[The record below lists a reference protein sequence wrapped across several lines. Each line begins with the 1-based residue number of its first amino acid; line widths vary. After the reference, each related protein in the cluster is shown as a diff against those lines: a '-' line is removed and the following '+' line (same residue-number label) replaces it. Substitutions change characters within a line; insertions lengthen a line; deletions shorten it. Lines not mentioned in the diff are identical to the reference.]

1 MEVVS
6 VAPRRTQGALSEI
19 QPCWLVGFA
28 QIGVDEVTQRA
39 VVFGGATQRIIAI
52 AFLTGVYAPGADPT

>member
-1 MEVVS
+1 M
-6 VAPRRTQGALSEI
+6 SEI